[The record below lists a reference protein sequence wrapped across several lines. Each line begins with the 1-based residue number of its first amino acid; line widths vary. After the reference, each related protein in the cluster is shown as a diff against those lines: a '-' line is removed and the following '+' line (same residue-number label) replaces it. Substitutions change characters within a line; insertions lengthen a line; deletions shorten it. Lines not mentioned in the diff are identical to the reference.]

1 MKKIIKVLMVIAL
14 LLIVILSP
22 LSEVKRASASAATEY
37 LLNYYGLT
45 EADCDD
51 QTVVFRGGMAYYA
64 SKGNTATSGTRFK
77 TIGVKIT
84 CLNTGETTSVALG
97 GEGTVFSNES
107 VKKNVIRE

>member
-1 MKKIIKVLMVIAL
+1 MKKFIKTFMVLMLVAL
-14 LLIVILSP
+14 ITLSP
-22 LSEVKRASASAATEY
+22 LSGVKRASASAATDY

-45 EADCDD
+45 EADCND
-51 QTVVFRGGMAYYA
+51 QTVIFRGGMAYYA
-64 SKGNTATSGTRFK
+64 SQGNTATSGTRFK

-84 CLNTGETTSVALG
+84 CVNTGEVTSIALG

>member
-1 MKKIIKVLMVIAL
+1 MKKIIKVLMVIVL
-14 LLIVILSP
+14 VTVITLSP
-22 LSEVKRASASAATEY
+22 LSGAKEVSASADTDY

-45 EADCDD
+45 EADCAE
-51 QTVVFRGGMAYYA
+51 QTVFFRGGMAYYA
-64 SKGNTATSGTRFK
+64 SKGVTATSGVRFK

-84 CLNTGETTSVALG
+84 SLNTGETTSVALG